1 MQVVDAATTMGLLFG
16 AMGVGAFIGP
26 VGFNM
31 FTPPKCAQSKF
42 AHSSSRS
49 CGSFHIHQQGIAVL
63 TVLGQLK
70 CTIDALPLPSTGAV
84 IAAWWL
90 ILAMA

>member
-31 FTPPKCAQSKF
+31 FTPPKCAPVGLTPF
-42 AHSSSRS
+42 GRPA
-49 CGSFHIHQQGIAVL
+49 INAAV
-63 TVLGQLK
+63 TQERNHR
-70 CTIDALPLPSTGAV
+70 
-84 IAAWWL
+84 WL
-90 ILAMA
+90 HVRILSP